1 MKKINL
7 NITDNWKDKLF
18 SVLYYIGVFIYLEL
32 MLHIVVFHSVG
43 LRIFYPILFAIVS
56 GCVLYTLFSLMPQ
69 KVNKFIG
76 MAAIFGV
83 VIYFEVQLVYHCI
96 FGSFMPVSQ
105 MTLGADAVTNFFAQ
119 VIHAIVTNIFIVAL
133 MFIPAPL
140 TVFLFLKNKIPTKRI
155 TLLQAGICI
164 VACVIL
170 SLITVGSLHL
180 FKKSESSV
188 YNIFFNPDTSTEA
201 SVKNVGLAA
210 TLLQETRG
218 LFNADEKIY
227 EFKETT
233 LDELDNAD
241 KELNET
247 NIDFVK
253 LNEKVD
259 DKIINLV
266 NNHLMSVSPT
276 SKNKYTGIAK
286 DYNLITICAESF
298 SPIFI
303 TEELTPTLYKL
314 SNNGFVFKNFYNCF
328 PNTTTNGE
336 YSFVMGLMPNM
347 SRTKVASSFDDSI
360 GNYLP
365 YSLGNLYKDM
375 GYGAYGYHNYYG
387 TFYDRVITHKN
398 LGYDFK
404 AVDAGLDIQVN
415 WPSSDLD
422 MIKMSMPDFLDDDK
436 PFHAYY
442 MTFSGHYQYNWDNA
456 MSAKNKAAVANLPY
470 SEEVKA
476 YIACN
481 LELEYALQELMA
493 GLEKAGK
500 ADKTVIVLTGDHYP
514 YGLTEEQYNEL
525 AGKEIDTEFEK
536 YRNSFICYV
545 PGMSTTVVEEYCSTP
560 DILPTV
566 LNIMG
571 IEYDSRLLAGKDVL
585 SDAPHLAVL
594 ADQSFITKDFR
605 YSASTGIAI
614 NHDGSEVEEEIVRD
628 YCNYVANIFTLSSA
642 ILDTNYYSHVFDKQ
656 SSVESPEYIRYDDI
670 KNPFFEAAAT
680 FMVNNGYMTAESDKM
695 FGVSKKALKS
705 DFINIIYQMAGSPEV
720 DANDGKQS
728 AFKWAINNGLIDA
741 DSSMSGEITYGEVAM
756 IVYKYVKMTAG
767 IANDNDYA
775 AINQLTAQYPNISRD
790 GIIAIK
796 WCMAK
801 NIIAGEKNNTPYD
814 TYNKTIN
821 RGQMAVYLQRMY
833 FLSINDSV
841 TP

>member
-7 NITDNWKDKLF
+7 NIIDNWKDKLF
-18 SVLYYIGVFIYLEL
+18 SVLYYIGVFVYLEL
-32 MLHIVVFHSVG
+32 MLHIVVFKSVG
-43 LRIFYPILFAIVS
+43 IRIFYPIFFAIIS
-56 GCVLYTLFSLMPQ
+56 GCLIYTLFSLLPE
-69 KVNKFIG
+69 KVNKFLG
-76 MAAIFGV
+76 MAAVFGI

-119 VIHAIVTNIFIVAL
+119 VIHAIITNIFIVAL
-133 MFIPAPL
+133 VFVPAPI
-140 TVFLFLKNKIPTKRI
+140 TIILFLKNKIKTKRI
-155 TLLQAGICI
+155 TLLQTGSCLVICALI
-164 VACVIL
+164 
-170 SLITVGSLHL
+170 SLITVASLHL

-233 LDELDNAD
+233 LDKIDNSD
-241 KELNET
+241 KELNAT
-247 NIDFVK
+247 DINFSK
-253 LNEKVD
+253 LNEKAD
-259 DKIINLV
+259 DKTINLV
-266 NNHLMSVSPT
+266 NNHLMSVSPS
-276 SKNKYTGIAK
+276 SKNEFTGIAK

-298 SPIFI
+298 SPIFVS
-303 TEELTPTLYKL
+303 EQLTPTLYKL
-314 SNNGFVFKNFYNCF
+314 SNNGIVFKNFYNCF

-365 YSLGNLYKDM
+365 YSLGNVYKDL
-375 GYGAYGYHNYYG
+375 GLGAYGYHNYYG
-387 TFYDRVITHKN
+387 TFYDRVITHAN

-422 MIKMSMPDFLDDDK
+422 MIKASMNDYINSDK

-481 LELEYALQELMA
+481 LELEYALTELMA

-514 YGLTEEQYNEL
+514 YGLTEEQFNEL
-525 AGKEIDTEFEK
+525 AGKEVDTEFEK

-545 PGMSTTVVEEYCSTP
+545 PGITTTVVDEYCSTQ

-571 IEYDSRLLAGKDVL
+571 LEYDSRLLAGRDVL
-585 SDAPHLAVL
+585 SDAPHIAVL

-605 YSASTGIAI
+605 YNASTGIATK
-614 NHDGSEVEEEIVRD
+614 NDGTEADPQIVSD
-628 YCNYVANIFTLSSA
+628 YCNYVANMFTLSSA
-642 ILDTNYYSHVFDKQ
+642 ILDTNYYSHVFDKE
-656 SSVESPEYIRYDDI
+656 STYESPEYVRYDDI
-670 KNPFFEAAAT
+670 TNPFFESAVT
-680 FMVNNGYMTAESDKM
+680 FMVNNGYMTPESNTM
-695 FGVSKKALKS
+695 FGVSKKVLKS
-705 DFINIIYQMAGSPEV
+705 DFINIIYQMAGSPKV
-720 DANDGKQS
+720 DANEGKQS
-728 AFKWAINNGLIDA
+728 AFKWATENGIISENTTL
-741 DSSMSGEITYGEVAM
+741 SGEITYMEAASM
-756 IVYKYVKMTAG
+756 IYKYVNMTVG
-767 IANDNDYA
+767 IPKDNELGE
-775 AINQLTAQYPNISRD
+775 INKLSVQYPNMTRD
-790 GIIAIK
+790 EIIIMK
-796 WCMAK
+796 WCIAK
-801 NIIAGEKNNTPYD
+801 NIISGEKNTTPYSI
-814 TYNKTIN
+814 YNKTIN
-821 RGQMAVYLQRMY
+821 RGQAAVYLQRMY
-833 FLSINDSV
+833 FLSINN
-841 TP
+841 